1 VKCEVLWPYDVNY
14 PAPTG
19 GLGGQLNRF
28 INLPVEWQQQP
39 SSGFD
44 TVKVE
49 ALQFGAGM
57 RNLNLSE
64 QAIQL
69 FVTFGW
75 PQAALRYLVPV
86 FGSATPWARE
96 LAQVWLAGIPIA
108 NLWAFDH
115 VCLYNLQVPE
125 PSLDRRSVVK
135 IR

>member
-1 VKCEVLWPYDVNY
+1 
-14 PAPTG
+14 
-19 GLGGQLNRF
+19 LNRF

-44 TVKVE
+44 TMKVE

-86 FGSATPWARE
+86 FGTATPWSKE
-96 LAQVWLAGIPIA
+96 LALVWSAGIPIA

-115 VCLYNLQVPE
+115 VCLYNLDVPE

-135 IR
+135 TR